1 MKLKLGIIYGI
12 LIWLL
17 TYIISNIFQP
27 VVIENI
33 VYMNI
38 IVPLSIIVVTG
49 FFGILY
55 IRNFNENEVIEGIK
69 GGILFS
75 IIDIICDL
83 IFFVIPNNSN
93 ILISNYPF
101 HIVYMTIII
110 LIITTLLGY
119 LAQMNIELK

>member
-27 VVIENI
+27 VMIENI
-33 VYMNI
+33 IYMNI
-38 IVPLSIIVVTG
+38 IVPISIIIVAG

-69 GGILFS
+69 VGILFI
-75 IIDIICDL
+75 IIDIICDML
-83 IFFVIPNNSN
+83 FFIIPNNQN
-93 ILISNYPF
+93 ALVLNYPL
-101 HIVYMTIII
+101 HIAYMVIII